1 MRVVSGGTLRRE
13 TIMRSGV
20 HGVQFLVLAFG
31 LFLASLPYIA
41 GAQQTDEPVVL
52 VAAPQLGGFYQ
63 RTVLIAVPIDGDRHV
78 GFIINRPTEVSMSR
92 LFPQHDPSRK
102 IAKPIYLGG
111 PEMPTSIF
119 AMLKASDNPGGGDFT
134 VVPGVQVIA
143 QAKSIDKI
151 IEQTPNAARY
161 YVGFVAWRP
170 GELQQE
176 LDRGFW
182 FVQPAQPDLMFRED
196 VAKMWEELLARSSR
210 VRTHNPVS
218 DDASKIGP
226 GMTVLDL
233 GQVAAAS

>member
-1 MRVVSGGTLRRE
+1 M
-13 TIMRSGV
+13 
-20 HGVQFLVLAFG
+20 LAFG
-31 LFLASLPYIA
+31 LLLASMSHIA
-41 GAQQTDEPVVL
+41 GAQQTDEPLVL
-52 VAAPQLGGFYQ
+52 VAVPQLGGFYQ

-102 IAKPIYLGG
+102 VAKPIYLGG

-119 AMLKASDNPGGGDFT
+119 AMLKASDNPGGADFT
-134 VVPGVQVIA
+134 VVPGVQVVA

-182 FVQPAQPDLMFRED
+182 FVQPAQPNLMFRED

-210 VRTHNPVS
+210 VRTHMPLTLDPS
-218 DDASKIGP
+218 WIEIRYDRAGP
-226 GMTVLDL
+226 LAGSSLP
-233 GQVAAAS
+233 SRSY